1 MLPHGCRF
9 LSRVNFGPPGKRKSR
24 TTPGLPERTCDPLRS
39 AALPVLIFHVVVF
52 ALSTLFLPALLTTL
66 LPTLLPTLTAL
77 TLLSWLAAL
86 LSRLALLSLLSLLR
100 VLLLVLHVI
109 CHEQFSLLL
118 CPLRCT

>member
-66 LPTLLPTLTAL
+66 LPTLTAL

-86 LSRLALLSLLSLLR
+86 LSRLSLLSLLSLLR